1 MKYSNVDID
10 LVCCWVTL
18 DEEYQS
24 SVDKYSVSLDNKSA
38 VNKAR
43 FRELGELE
51 YSVPAALKNL
61 PWIRKIF
68 IITNG
73 QIPPKKVMDLPNV
86 ELITHDEIFKF
97 KEHLPTFS
105 YHAIMPHLCF
115 IEGLAEN
122 FIIMS
127 DDFFIT
133 KPMKKKDFLGN
144 NGLGVFMHTKKSLSD
159 FTTPENVWQSN
170 LSMSH
175 QSLSEKLGDFDR
187 KVFPHAP
194 QLFKKS
200 KAIEVFDKYNK
211 DLYLTSSQKF
221 RNESNV
227 IFRILYTYSVM
238 YDQWGKHDYDEL
250 IKLSDGDVGYFDRK
264 TYRVISLRGAG
275 KGNWQSELEMAIT
288 DRPQFL
294 CLNDNI
300 LESDYSK
307 AAPFVRKYLLDIYS
321 N

>member
-1 MKYSNVDID
+1 
-10 LVCCWVTL
+10 
-18 DEEYQS
+18 
-24 SVDKYSVSLDNKSA
+24 
-38 VNKAR
+38 
-43 FRELGELE
+43 
-51 YSVPAALKNL
+51 
-61 PWIRKIF
+61 
-68 IITNG
+68 
-73 QIPPKKVMDLPNV
+73 
-86 ELITHDEIFKF
+86 
-97 KEHLPTFS
+97 
-105 YHAIMPHLCF
+105 
-115 IEGLAEN
+115 
-122 FIIMS
+122 
-127 DDFFIT
+127 
-133 KPMKKKDFLGN
+133 
-144 NGLGVFMHTKKSLSD
+144 MHTRKSLSD

-200 KAIEVFDKYNK
+200 KAVEVFDKYNK